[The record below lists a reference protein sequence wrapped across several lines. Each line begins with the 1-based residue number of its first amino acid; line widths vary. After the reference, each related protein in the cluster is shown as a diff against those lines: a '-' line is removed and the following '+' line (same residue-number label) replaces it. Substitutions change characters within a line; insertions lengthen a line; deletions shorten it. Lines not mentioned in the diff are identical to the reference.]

1 MDDGF
6 HYHWLQRL
14 LHWTIALLVIFMVPA
29 GLVIADFSNKAA
41 VEGLLGPAGFDTL
54 YALHKSTGFAV
65 LALMIL
71 RIAARLAFAKP
82 PYYPPL
88 TDFERIASS
97 SVHGILYLLLLVV
110 PVLGWL
116 GVSAYPAPLPF
127 YGLFE
132 MPAISGP
139 DQPFAESV
147 LGVHG
152 VLGIAIGVLA
162 CIHILA
168 ALYHGL
174 LKRDGVLGRMIG

>member
-1 MDDGF
+1 MADGI
-6 HYHWLQRL
+6 HYHGLQRL

-29 GLVIADFSNKAA
+29 GLVISDFSNKQA
-41 VEGLLGPAGFDTL
+41 VEVVLGPAGFDTL
-54 YALHKSTGFAV
+54 YALHKSTGFAI

-71 RIAARLAFAKP
+71 RIASRLAWRAP

-88 TDFERIASS
+88 TRFEHIASS

-116 GVSAYPAPLPF
+116 GVSAYPAPLPV

-132 MPAISGP
+132 MPAISAP
-139 DQPFAESV
+139 DQPFAERV

-152 VLGIAIGVLA
+152 VLGISIGVLA
-162 CIHILA
+162 AIHIVA